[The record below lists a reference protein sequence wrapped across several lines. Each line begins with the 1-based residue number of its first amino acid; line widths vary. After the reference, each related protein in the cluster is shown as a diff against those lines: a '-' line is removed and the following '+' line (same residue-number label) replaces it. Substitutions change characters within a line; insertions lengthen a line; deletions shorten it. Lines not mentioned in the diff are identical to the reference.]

1 MAKVIAVAN
10 QKGGVGKTTTAVNLS
25 SCVAFRDKKVLLI
38 DLDPQGNATT
48 GLGVDKNGMDLS
60 SYDVLIKL
68 SHVLKTSTDY
78 LLLDKQSTAIDTTG
92 LNDEQ
97 IGALSVMAE
106 YFKACHPQTNDYFI
120 YRQSDDRLTNNTI
133 ETFTKT

>member
-1 MAKVIAVAN
+1 MILLGKKLKMLRNKHKYAQPELANLVGVTKSTIAAYEN
-10 QKGGVGKTTTAVNLS
+10 DTRL
-25 SCVAFRDKKVLLI
+25 
-38 DLDPQGNATT
+38 P
-48 GLGVDKNGMDLS
+48 

-78 LLLDKQSTAIDTTG
+78 LLLDKQSATIDTTG

>member
-1 MAKVIAVAN
+1 MILLGKKLKMLRNKHKYTQPELANLVGVTKSTIAAYEN
-10 QKGGVGKTTTAVNLS
+10 DTRL
-25 SCVAFRDKKVLLI
+25 
-38 DLDPQGNATT
+38 P
-48 GLGVDKNGMDLS
+48 

-78 LLLDKQSTAIDTTG
+78 LLLDKQSATIDTTG

-106 YFKACHPQTNDYFI
+106 YFKAWHPQTNDYFI
-120 YRQSDDRLTNNTI
+120 YRQSHDRLTNNTI

>member
-1 MAKVIAVAN
+1 MILLGKKLKMLRNKHKYTQPELANLVGVTKSTIAAYEN
-10 QKGGVGKTTTAVNLS
+10 DTRL
-25 SCVAFRDKKVLLI
+25 
-38 DLDPQGNATT
+38 P
-48 GLGVDKNGMDLS
+48 

-78 LLLDKQSTAIDTTG
+78 LLLDKQFATIDTTG

>member
-1 MAKVIAVAN
+1 MILLGKKLKMLRNKHKYTQPELANLVGVTKSTIAAYEN
-10 QKGGVGKTTTAVNLS
+10 DTRL
-25 SCVAFRDKKVLLI
+25 
-38 DLDPQGNATT
+38 P
-48 GLGVDKNGMDLS
+48 

-78 LLLDKQSTAIDTTG
+78 LLLDKQSATIDTTG

-106 YFKACHPQTNDYFI
+106 YFKACHPQTNDYII
-120 YRQSDDRLTNNTI
+120 YRQSEDRLTNNTI

>member
-1 MAKVIAVAN
+1 MILLGKKLKMLRNKHKYTQPELANLVGVTKSTIAAYEN
-10 QKGGVGKTTTAVNLS
+10 DTRL
-25 SCVAFRDKKVLLI
+25 
-38 DLDPQGNATT
+38 P
-48 GLGVDKNGMDLS
+48 
-60 SYDVLIKL
+60 SYDVLIKI

-78 LLLDKQSTAIDTTG
+78 LLLDKQSATIDTTG

>member
-1 MAKVIAVAN
+1 MILLGKKLKMLRNKHKYTQPELANLVGVTKSTIAAYEN
-10 QKGGVGKTTTAVNLS
+10 DTRL
-25 SCVAFRDKKVLLI
+25 
-38 DLDPQGNATT
+38 P
-48 GLGVDKNGMDLS
+48 

-78 LLLDKQSTAIDTTG
+78 LLLDKQSATIDTTG

-120 YRQSDDRLTNNTI
+120 YRQSNERLTNNTI
-133 ETFTKT
+133 ETFTKP

>member
-1 MAKVIAVAN
+1 MILLGKKLKALRMKHKYTQPELATLVGVTKSTIAAYEN
-10 QKGGVGKTTTAVNLS
+10 DTRL
-25 SCVAFRDKKVLLI
+25 
-38 DLDPQGNATT
+38 P
-48 GLGVDKNGMDLS
+48 

-78 LLLDKQSTAIDTTG
+78 LLLDKQSATIDTTG

>member
-1 MAKVIAVAN
+1 MILLGKKLKMLRNKHKYTQPELANLVGVTKSTIAAYEN
-10 QKGGVGKTTTAVNLS
+10 DTRL
-25 SCVAFRDKKVLLI
+25 
-38 DLDPQGNATT
+38 P
-48 GLGVDKNGMDLS
+48 

-78 LLLDKQSTAIDTTG
+78 LLFDKQSATIDTTG